1 MERAGC
7 HFEIEDRHQPFNLT
21 PAAKMD
27 MVSKIAACL
36 CPFSSF
42 QPGGI
47 AKTGDQGLRLA
58 HIAGV
63 YVKR

>member
-1 MERAGC
+1 MKRAGC
-7 HFEIEDRHQPFNLT
+7 HFEIEDHHEPFDLP

-27 MVSKIAACL
+27 MVSEIAACL
-36 CPFSSF
+36 CSFSSF
-42 QPGGI
+42 QSGGI

>member
-7 HFEIEDRHQPFNLT
+7 HFEIEDSHQPFDLPPT
-21 PAAKMD
+21 AKMD
-27 MVSKIAACL
+27 MVSDIAACF
-36 CPFSSF
+36 CPLGSF

-47 AKTGDQGLRLA
+47 AKTGDQGLCLA